1 MLVAVLV
8 GHRECRFGRVRTL
21 ITRGLAVVLELGIDS
36 MWHIL
41 NGEGSRPVLVILV
54 TDYIRGGVL
63 LRAGDGPGVG
73 GVEGVPVGWIDG
85 EGDGPVVGGVEGV
98 SVGWADG
105 EGDG

>member
-1 MLVAVLV
+1 MAVGAGVGVVDGLMVGRGAFVTRATGDLVV
-8 GHRECRFGRVRTL
+8 GEMVG
-21 ITRGLAVVLELGIDS
+21 
-36 MWHIL
+36 
-41 NGEGSRPVLVILV
+41 VIL
-54 TDYIRGGVL
+54 G
-63 LRAGDGPGVG
+63 AADGAGVG